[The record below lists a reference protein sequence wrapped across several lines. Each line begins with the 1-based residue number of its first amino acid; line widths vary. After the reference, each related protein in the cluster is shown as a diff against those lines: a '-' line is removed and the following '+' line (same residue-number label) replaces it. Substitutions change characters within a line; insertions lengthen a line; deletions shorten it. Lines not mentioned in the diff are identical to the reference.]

1 MTYKQNWGL
10 SRRHYQG
17 KTSPLNQDMP
27 HMERLDEQSK
37 KKFAGIETKNLA
49 QAELAQEMAQE
60 QGFNMTPNSTPEE
73 DKAMQDKYDRT
84 HLTRDESLDVYK
96 TQ

>member
-1 MTYKQNWGL
+1 MAYKQNWGL

-17 KTSPLNQDMP
+17 KTSPLNQQDMP
-27 HMERLDEQSK
+27 HIERLNEQSK

-49 QAELAQEMAQE
+49 QAELAEE
-60 QGFNMTPNSTPEE
+60 QGFDMTPNSTPEQ

-84 HLTRDESLDVYK
+84 HLKRDESLDVYK

>member
-27 HMERLDEQSK
+27 HIERLMEQSK

-49 QAELAQEMAQE
+49 PSELEEE

>member
-1 MTYKQNWGL
+1 MAYKQNWGL

-27 HMERLDEQSK
+27 HIERLNEQSK

-49 QAELAQEMAQE
+49 PSELAEE

>member
-27 HMERLDEQSK
+27 HIERLDEQSK
-37 KKFAGIETKNLA
+37 KKFAGIETKRNPA
-49 QAELAQEMAQE
+49 
-60 QGFNMTPNSTPEE
+60 GN
-73 DKAMQDKYDRT
+73 T
-84 HLTRDESLDVYK
+84 HEIGRASCRERV
-96 TQ
+96 